1 VSDWG
6 RATYGDP
13 CRECGYGWSHDKN
26 DLIASVRASAQEMHR
41 ALAGS
46 IGTER
51 SSDLAWDARG
61 YVCHV
66 GDNLRIWAE
75 RLIAAVEVPALAV
88 GTYDADLLAA
98 ARNYAAIPLQ
108 GALWTLELAVD
119 AWLAAMERA
128 KAANVVLLHPD
139 RGTLNVADIM
149 STNAH
154 DAFHHLYDI
163 RRSLE

>member
-13 CRECGYGWSHDKN
+13 CRECGHGWSHDPQ
-26 DLIASVRASAQEMHR
+26 DLIATVRASPHEMHR

-46 IGTER
+46 DGTQR
-51 SSDLAWDARG
+51 SSDLAWDARE

-75 RLIAAVEVPALAV
+75 RLIAAVEVPALAI
-88 GTYDADLLAA
+88 GAYDADLLAT
-98 ARNYAAIPLQ
+98 ARNYGAIPLQ
-108 GALWTLELAVD
+108 GALWTLQLAVE
-119 AWLAAMERA
+119 AWLAAMELA
-128 KAANVVLLHPD
+128 HAANVVLLHPD
-139 RGTLNVADIM
+139 RGRLDVADIM